1 MSAVLLQYPLKPNEL
16 ADDLE
21 SFAHVLTLLSLR
33 FHPHTLTKHP
43 ANNVSSEASP
53 NLNENNT
60 DLASHVWH
68 YYYYNGQND
77 GLCTGGILK
86 MDGNKAGRSPWQASA
101 ASELD
106 YVSPTLVTLISELF
120 ELIREHYSS
129 IDFNSLSRYAPPP
142 PKRKKSTIRRVML
155 TVEDDPDGELDE
167 ESDHEDQSTVV
178 PVPAPVSGPA
188 PPVRDLRSHDHI
200 VKLFSKA
207 FQLVRASA
215 KQGDIVDDATRDQ
228 FYGLIEYTGSPKAG
242 FKRSRTQASSMGG
255 GTTQASSNSG
265 SKRFKPSATSHGA
278 SHGLGPVPEGG
289 EQSRAT

>member
-1 MSAVLLQYPLKPNEL
+1 MEQDEPSVPKPRSSAK
-16 ADDLE
+16 
-21 SFAHVLTLLSLR
+21 S
-33 FHPHTLTKHP
+33 K
-43 ANNVSSEASP
+43 SP
-53 NLNENNT
+53 KK
-60 DLASHVWH
+60 
-68 YYYYNGQND
+68 Q
-77 GLCTGGILK
+77 
-86 MDGNKAGRSPWQASA
+86 
-101 ASELD
+101 
-106 YVSPTLVTLISELF
+106 SPTKSPKRPVSGTE
-120 ELIREHYSS
+120 
-129 IDFNSLSRYAPPP
+129 DVPP

-178 PVPAPVSGPA
+178 PVPASGPA

-265 SKRFKPSATSHGA
+265 SKRFKPSATFHGA
-278 SHGLGPVPEGG
+278 SHGLGPVQEGG